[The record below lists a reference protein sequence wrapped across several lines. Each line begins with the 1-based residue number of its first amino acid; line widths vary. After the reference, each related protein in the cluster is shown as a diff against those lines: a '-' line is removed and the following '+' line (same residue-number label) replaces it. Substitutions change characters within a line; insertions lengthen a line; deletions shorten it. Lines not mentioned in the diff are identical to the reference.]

1 MLIICCKYIPMEICE
16 KIQNYIFYLKYIDNK
31 LDDHL
36 LYDIKKIRYY
46 IDKSNSNL
54 ALFKYEER
62 IINWLASYLKIC
74 RSIEK

>member
-1 MLIICCKYIPMEICE
+1 MEICE